1 MYGGKDREGKIH
13 PSIDMGTQAYTH
25 AHMLHRSDTRLP
37 IARDRARDRTEERLA
52 EKHRKV
58 LSFPNMSTRRHGE
71 FRRVCEKKTN
81 GLASD
86 EWNKA
91 GNAQGVH
98 TESCARKNAGEIK
111 KIRLSEIS
119 PGRETAPQK
128 EASMANKEGR
138 RQKRIRARG
147 MCLCVGGIYEIPN
160 SK

>member
-1 MYGGKDREGKIH
+1 
-13 PSIDMGTQAYTH
+13 MGA
-25 AHMLHRSDTRLP
+25 
-37 IARDRARDRTEERLA
+37 
-52 EKHRKV
+52 
-58 LSFPNMSTRRHGE
+58 RRHGE
-71 FRRVCEKKTN
+71 FRRVREKKTN

-98 TESCARKNAGEIK
+98 TESCARARKNAGEIK

-147 MCLCVGGIYEIPN
+147 MCLCEGIYEIPN
-160 SK
+160 AKCARELVWVSARKDQTRIRDDKFGQFVLSTEILSSARGGESFEELSLQMSSFLTKFSLGL